1 MLNKNNYFLILIFF
15 LYELKN
21 YLNILFKKIDAL
33 KHYKLNNLIKFFK
46 DRSVNPSNN
55 IFFKKFTKLNKKKW
69 PTNLQNNKNILVT
82 SFVHLPHDAI
92 CNSLIGKYLE
102 EKQKR
107 KLIGL
112 IDKNDFQAEIIM
124 RSFGIKNFIY
134 LDQGNIFQRI
144 DCFMEAIKII
154 NKLNFNFD
162 KFLNFK
168 YKGIHL
174 GKAVYEHHLRY
185 SGKPTEQNFTFKI
198 YLFLSKS
205 IFTYKFMNKILDKKQ
220 NISSVIQAENQF
232 IPSNILFQVALKN
245 KFKIYAR
252 DGAPKKVTIRE
263 FKNYLEIFTG
273 RGEPSLNFFKFIEK
287 NYYKKAV
294 KEGSKIV
301 KDRFVGKKDKAFL
314 RESNLTFSSKTHYSK
329 SAICNKYKWEKKK
342 KIVFIFSHTFI
353 DGNFVLGWRLFKDN
367 YTWLEETL
375 KHIRNNKKVNWLIKP
390 HPMDYHY
397 KKVLKFDTTDLI
409 NKFTKKY
416 NHIKICPSDMSMTTI
431 KNLAT
436 SIVTSHGTAALE
448 FGSFRV
454 PVIMA
459 ARSQFSKP
467 VFNFRH
473 DKSKKNYFFK
483 LDNIDRLKKLSI
495 IISNKAKIFLY
506 ILNKLQKI
514 DNPLFFD
521 KVISRDYDKNLFWK
535 ETYNLLKKYKNNKDE
550 FKRLFFF
557 QLDKNLRHTVDLK
570 KINKI
575 K

>member
-1 MLNKNNYFLILIFF
+1 
-15 LYELKN
+15 
-21 YLNILFKKIDAL
+21 
-33 KHYKLNNLIKFFK
+33 
-46 DRSVNPSNN
+46 
-55 IFFKKFTKLNKKKW
+55 
-69 PTNLQNNKNILVT
+69 
-82 SFVHLPHDAI
+82 
-92 CNSLIGKYLE
+92 
-102 EKQKR
+102 
-107 KLIGL
+107 
-112 IDKNDFQAEIIM
+112 
-124 RSFGIKNFIY
+124 
-134 LDQGNIFQRI
+134 
-144 DCFMEAIKII
+144 
-154 NKLNFNFD
+154 
-162 KFLNFK
+162 
-168 YKGIHL
+168 
-174 GKAVYEHHLRY
+174 
-185 SGKPTEQNFTFKI
+185 
-198 YLFLSKS
+198 
-205 IFTYKFMNKILDKKQ
+205 MNKILDKKQ

-301 KDRFVGKKDKAFL
+301 KDRFLGKKDKAFL

-375 KHIRNNKKVNWLIKP
+375 KHIGNNKKVNWLIKP

-495 IISNKAKIFLY
+495 IISNKAKIDTQIHAIVENYKPERIDPVDRAILRLGTAEILY
-506 ILNKLQKI
+506 
-514 DNPLFFD
+514 
-521 KVISRDYDKNLFWK
+521 
-535 ETYNLLKKYKNNKDE
+535 KDE
-550 FKRLFFF
+550 TPTPVAINEAIEIAQIFSSSDSSKFINGV
-557 QLDKNLRHTVDLK
+557 LDKIAKTNV
-570 KINKI
+570 
-575 K
+575 